1 MDPTKLKKASESIV
15 LPPLDNEDDASSVG
29 GALGVKAIEASEQ
42 VWGKY
47 SRWCLFAR

>member
-1 MDPTKLKKASESIV
+1 MDPIKLKKASDNIM
-15 LPPLDNEDDASSVG
+15 PPHSEGEDDASSVG